1 MEPGRQG
8 LTPSKTTMIG
18 QTISHYRVVGK
29 LGVGGMG
36 VVYDAQDERLA
47 RRVALKFLPDEL
59 AGDPDAT
66 RRFRREAQTI
76 ALLNHP
82 QICTIYEVDE
92 HDGRTFIAMER
103 LDGSN
108 LKAHMARKT
117 LETPEIVD
125 IAMQIAGALDAAH
138 SKGVIHR
145 DIKPG
150 NVFISE
156 TGRVKVLDFGLA
168 RRVPTEDAGPLGLD
182 GSTMPGRPVGT
193 ASYMAPERILQMPL
207 DARCDL
213 FSLGVVMYEM
223 ATGRLPFAAAS
234 PAETV
239 TNILEK
245 EPTPVLQLSPNR
257 SGQLGRIINKLL
269 AKNPEE
275 RYQTAKDL
283 QHALLGVTT
292 TTSSNFL
299 GRLVDRLRRPSREA

>member
-1 MEPGRQG
+1 MPGE
-8 LTPSKTTMIG
+8 TV
-18 QTISHYRVVGK
+18 SHYRVVGK

-36 VVYDAQDERLA
+36 VVYDAEDQRLS

-59 AGDPDAT
+59 AGDIDAA

-82 QICTIYEVDE
+82 HICTVYEVDE
-92 HDGRTFIAMER
+92 HDGHPFIAMER
-103 LDGSN
+103 LEGSN

-125 IAMQIAGALDAAH
+125 IALQIARALEAAH
-138 SKGVIHR
+138 DKGVIHR

-150 NVFISE
+150 NIVISDA
-156 TGRVKVLDFGLA
+156 GCVKVLDFGLA
-168 RRVPTEDAGPLGLD
+168 RRLPTEDTGTFGLD

-207 DARCDL
+207 DPRCDL

-245 EPTPVLQLSPNR
+245 EPAPVRSLSPKR

-269 AKNPEE
+269 AKNAED
-275 RYQTAKDL
+275 RYPSAAALCVDL
-283 QHALLGVTT
+283 EALRARPRLTLLSRV
-292 TTSSNFL
+292 F
-299 GRLVDRLRRPSREA
+299 GRLTNRP

>member
-1 MEPGRQG
+1 MLG
-8 LTPSKTTMIG
+8 KTV
-18 QTISHYRVVGK
+18 SHYRVVGK

-36 VVYDAQDERLA
+36 VVYDAEDERLS

-59 AGDPDAT
+59 TGDADAT

-82 QICTIYEVDE
+82 QICTVYEIDE
-92 HDGRTFIAMER
+92 HDGHTFIAMER
-103 LDGSN
+103 LEGSN
-108 LKAHMARKT
+108 LKAYMARKT
-117 LETPEIVD
+117 LETPEIID
-125 IAMQIAGALDAAH
+125 ITLQIARALEAAH
-138 SKGVIHR
+138 AKGVIHR

-150 NVFISE
+150 NIVVSE
-156 TGRVKVLDFGLA
+156 AGHVKVLDFGLA
-168 RRVPTEDAGPLGLD
+168 RRLPTKESGTLGLD

-207 DARCDL
+207 DPRCDL

-245 EPTPVLQLSPNR
+245 EPASVTSLSPNR

-269 AKNPEE
+269 AKNAED
-275 RYQTAKDL
+275 RYPSAAALCVDL
-283 QHALLGVTT
+283 EALRARPHATLLSRV
-292 TTSSNFL
+292 F
-299 GRLVDRLRRPSREA
+299 GRLTNRP